1 MLHYLIKHP
10 VKTIFSRSKDSKSV
24 WVLDELTY
32 VDSITTKYTWWQ
44 LAKLGL
50 LERIGSIFSSEE
62 ELELFVRLNYGD
74 SAIVVK
80 SR

>member
-1 MLHYLIKHP
+1 MFHYLLKHP
-10 VKTIFSRSKDSKSV
+10 VKTIDSRKV
-24 WVLDELTY
+24 WALDELTY
-32 VDSITTKYTWWQ
+32 VDSTTTKYTWWQ

-50 LERIGSIFSSEE
+50 LERIGSTFSSEE
-62 ELELFVRLNYGD
+62 ELEVFVRLNYGD

>member
-1 MLHYLIKHP
+1 MFHYLIKHP
-10 VKTIFSRSKDSKSV
+10 VKTIDSGKV
-24 WVLDELTY
+24 WTLDELTY
-32 VDSITTKYTWWQ
+32 VDSTTTKYTWWQ

-62 ELELFVRLNYGD
+62 ELEVFVRLNYGD